1 MEDQAMKAARL
12 PLRKMI
18 LVGWCSPLEKNI
30 KKGDQ
35 WKYILKQIWRTDRG
49 VTCFIQFSSLLPRK
63 ESFNMD
69 RNIELGA
76 ICNIDNVINAICRR
90 KNLYYHFL
98 LVLVFHSFVLGVY
111 FLVFH

>member
-76 ICNIDNVINAICRR
+76 ICNIDNVINAINYNQNIKVNCLR
-90 KNLYYHFL
+90 
-98 LVLVFHSFVLGVY
+98 
-111 FLVFH
+111 